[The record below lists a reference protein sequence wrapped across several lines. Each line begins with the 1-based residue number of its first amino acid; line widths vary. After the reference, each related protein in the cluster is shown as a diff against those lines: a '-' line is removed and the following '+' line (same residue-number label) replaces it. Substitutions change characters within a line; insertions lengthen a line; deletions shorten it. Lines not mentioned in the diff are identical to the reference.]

1 MYPAYKISV
10 KCSQNLTEQGS
21 GCILLQDDKK
31 NDVGNYFLISGWNS
45 FTSLA
50 ISPLNRSMQIRFGI
64 AISALVISEKFHT
77 RAPGPPETM
86 AVATPTI
93 FPVPMVVASAVVSA
107 EKGDTSP
114 CPRLLVP
121 GFLAECAFQ
130 CIAKVTPCKKSGAHS
145 QEDTGSDQQD
155 QHHRSPDKVINSGN
169 NFFIKY
175 FEDLQS

>member
-64 AISALVISEKFHT
+64 AISALAISEKFHT

-93 FPVPMVVASAVVSA
+93 FPVPMVAASAVVSA
-107 EKGDTSP
+107 EKEIHLPVRGSW
-114 CPRLLVP
+114 C

>member
-1 MYPAYKISV
+1 M
-10 KCSQNLTEQGS
+10 TEDNT
-21 GCILLQDDKK
+21 DD
-31 NDVGNYFLISGWNS
+31 ISG
-45 FTSLA
+45 TDGGCQCGCQCGKRGYISL
-50 ISPLNRSMQIRFGI
+50 
-64 AISALVISEKFHT
+64 SAALG
-77 RAPGPPETM
+77 A
-86 AVATPTI
+86 
-93 FPVPMVVASAVVSA
+93 
-107 EKGDTSP
+107 
-114 CPRLLVP
+114 

>member
-1 MYPAYKISV
+1 
-10 KCSQNLTEQGS
+10 
-21 GCILLQDDKK
+21 
-31 NDVGNYFLISGWNS
+31 
-45 FTSLA
+45 
-50 ISPLNRSMQIRFGI
+50 
-64 AISALVISEKFHT
+64 
-77 RAPGPPETM
+77 M
-86 AVATPTI
+86 AVATPTV
-93 FPVPMVVASAVVSA
+93 FPVPMVAASAVVSA
-107 EKGDTSP
+107 EKGDTS
-114 CPRLLVP
+114 LSATLGA

>member
-64 AISALVISEKFHT
+64 AISALAISEKFHT

-93 FPVPMVVASAVVSA
+93 FPVPMVAASEVVSA

-114 CPRLLVP
+114 CP
-121 GFLAECAFQ
+121 CAFQ